1 MPKTRITFLALSCLI
16 APLAHAQGEA
26 PAPAG
31 PQWTSL
37 IIPLLFIGA
46 MYFLL
51 IAPQRKRQKEHEAM
65 VKAVKAGD
73 KIVSAGGIYGQITK
87 VKDDRVT
94 LRISENV
101 TIDLAKSSIGSK
113 VTSENAES
121 GETN

>member
-1 MPKTRITFLALSCLI
+1 
-16 APLAHAQGEA
+16 
-26 PAPAG
+26 
-31 PQWTSL
+31 
-37 IIPLLFIGA
+37 LFIGA